1 MREQARAGDIE
12 GFTRD
17 RFSVRDES
25 LDAAVSAAGEKRRG
39 VAAAG
44 SVREKERER
53 ERERERKSVVSR
65 RCTLGGRSG
74 NGNSRL
80 AATDGNEEELGSKR
94 IRKVEVVSSDSVCS

>member
-1 MREQARAGDIE
+1 MREQARAGNIE

-53 ERERERKSVVSR
+53 EREREREKERCVEEVYAR
-65 RCTLGGRSG
+65 R
-74 NGNSRL
+74 
-80 AATDGNEEELGSKR
+80 EEREW
-94 IRKVEVVSSDSVCS
+94 E